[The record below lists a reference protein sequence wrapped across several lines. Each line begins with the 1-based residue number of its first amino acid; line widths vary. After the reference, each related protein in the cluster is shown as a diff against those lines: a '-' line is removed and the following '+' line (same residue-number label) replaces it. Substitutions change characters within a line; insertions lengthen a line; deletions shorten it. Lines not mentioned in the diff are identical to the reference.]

1 MKDRDM
7 NEIEHSELS
16 ATTTALPETGLFIEL
31 GPCRHEDLARLKE
44 GTGSRTRRIKAAIW
58 RWREEL
64 GIDPAANV
72 VPVVL
77 VYRRVRSPNPE
88 GY

>member
-1 MKDRDM
+1 MKESDM
-7 NEIEHSELS
+7 DESEHSES
-16 ATTTALPETGLFIEL
+16 CATTAALPETGLFIEL
-31 GPCRHEDLARLKE
+31 GPRRHKDLARLKE
-44 GTGSRTRRIKAAIW
+44 GTGSSTRRIKAAIW

-77 VYRRVRSPNPE
+77 LYRRAKSPNPE
-88 GY
+88 EY